1 MDKEEI
7 LKRGREDGP
16 DEREQKIYLD
26 ALNFSGIIVCL
37 ICIFFI
43 CYSIIKGVSPYLYC
57 IMAMAYCASD
67 KLYRFAKLKRK
78 NDLIFGLAA
87 SASLICWIVLFI
99 LDF

>member
-7 LKRGREDGP
+7 LKRGREEGP

-43 CYSIIKGVSPYLYC
+43 CYSIIKGVSPYPYC
-57 IMAMAYCASD
+57 IMAMATALPISFTD
-67 KLYRFAKLKRK
+67 LRSLKEK
-78 NDLIFGLAA
+78 TI
-87 SASLICWIVLFI
+87 
-99 LDF
+99 